1 MVCRNFATACCSL
14 TVLIHR
20 IVKNAKEG
28 RKMELSERG
37 KYLTY
42 YVLCAASASGIW
54 LKQNNGNGMIKETIS

>member
-1 MVCRNFATACCSL
+1 MVCRNFATASCSL

-37 KYLTY
+37 IYLTY
-42 YVLCAASASGIW
+42 YVLCACISIRD
-54 LKQNNGNGMIKETIS
+54 LVETK